1 MRERCHS
8 TRAELNEQCPLQLS
22 VNHGHHHLHEP
33 VRQERHRLR
42 VAARLERSH
51 LPARYAHHHLHVP
64 VRYE

>member
-33 VRQERHRLR
+33 VRQERHRLH
-42 VAARLERSH
+42 VAVRLKR
-51 LPARYAHHHLHVP
+51 
-64 VRYE
+64 